1 MKRFYATFFII
12 IILLLGLSA
21 CAKRSDD
28 GIRAEQPD
36 QTIKTDTEVEN
47 TITGPEDGYP
57 AEGMVDAYPVSED
70 NQQESMYPIHDP
82 SHEYGPSFTI
92 DEPIDP
98 NSNTV
103 TGIGP
108 VGVPIRLVD
117 VTTMGEELASTTIDE
132 SGNFL
137 FTLEQPLISGHAIG
151 LMVGDLSETEF
162 NYDEF
167 VYSNEYIDKPM
178 IGTLFYVAVVP

>member
-12 IILLLGLSA
+12 IIFLMSLSA
-21 CAKRSDD
+21 CTKRSDEE
-28 GIRAEQPD
+28 IRTEQPG

-47 TITGPEDGYP
+47 TMTGPEDGYP
-57 AEGMVDAYPVSED
+57 AESMVDAYPVSED
-70 NQQESMYPIHDP
+70 NQQESMYPIHD
-82 SHEYGPSFTI
+82 SGHEYGPSFTI

-108 VGVPIRLVD
+108 AGVPIRLID
-117 VTTMGEELASTTIDE
+117 VTTVGEELASTTIDK
-132 SGNFL
+132 SGNFI
-137 FTLEQPLISGHAIG
+137 FILERPLISGHVIG
-151 LMVGDLSETEF
+151 LMIGDLSKTEF
-162 NYDEF
+162 NYDKF